1 MKTLQGFTLIELMIV
16 IAIIGTLA
24 SIAIP
29 AYQDYIVRVKV
40 SEGLSL
46 AGSAKSAVSENVV
59 SGVPFSSGWVA
70 PNPTRIVSKDPL
82 GVSRLA
88 TDSGISI
95 DNTNGVITITYTNKI
110 PKSTSSPSNPVT
122 LLLVPVD
129 GGAAL
134 SLGNLIQGGMVNWEC
149 RSDSPPPST
158 VLPALKGTIDPR
170 YAPADCRS

>member
-40 SEGLSL
+40 TEGLSL
-46 AGSAKSAVSENVV
+46 AGSAKSAVSENAV
-59 SGVPFSSGWVA
+59 SGVKFSSGWVA

-88 TDSGISI
+88 TDSGISVE
-95 DNTNGVITITYTNKI
+95 DTNGVITITYTNKI
-110 PKSTSSPSNPVT
+110 PKSTPSPVT

-129 GGAAL
+129 GGVAL
-134 SLGNLIQGGMVNWEC
+134 TQGHIIQGGMINWEC
-149 RSDSPPPST
+149 RSDTPPTST
-158 VLPALKGTIDPR
+158 VLPSLKGTIDSR
-170 YAPADCRS
+170 YTPADCRA